1 MKATAFLGLGTN
13 LGDRREQ
20 LARALRKLG
29 EDPAVAIVRG
39 SSVYETKPVGVVD
52 QPDFL
57 NMVVQ
62 IRTSHAPLALLAVC
76 LGVEAGLGRERR
88 QRWGPRTIDLDILLY
103 DQVKL
108 NDEHLVLPHP
118 RMHERSFVLSPLAEI
133 APELQLRG
141 KTVRENALGVGRAGL
156 QSVESWADFS
166 RWAKIPHD
174 RADET

>member
-1 MKATAFLGLGTN
+1 MKATAFLGLGSN
-13 LGDRREQ
+13 LGDRRKQ
-20 LARALRKLG
+20 LAQALRKLG
-29 EDPAVAIVRG
+29 DDPAIAIVRG
-39 SSVYETKPVGVVD
+39 SSVYETKPVGMVD

-62 IRTSHAPLALLAVC
+62 VETSCAPLALLSVC
-76 LGVEAGLGRERR
+76 LGIEAGLGRERR

-108 NDEHLVLPHP
+108 NDERLVLPHP

-141 KTVRENALGVGRAGL
+141 KTVREAALGVGMAGL
-156 QSVESWADFS
+156 RRVETWADFS
-166 RWAKIPHD
+166 SWAKISPN
-174 RADET
+174 RPGET